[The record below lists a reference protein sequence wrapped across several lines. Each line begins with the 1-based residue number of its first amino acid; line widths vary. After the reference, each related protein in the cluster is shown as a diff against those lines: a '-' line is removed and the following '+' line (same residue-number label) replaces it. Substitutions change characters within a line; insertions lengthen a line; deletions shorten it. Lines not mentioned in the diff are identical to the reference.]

1 MGQLYGLYLVSGLD
15 RPENRD
21 RYLPGRSTG
30 MSVYQAVPALRREDI
45 APELVCEVYEL
56 GSRRRTPAA
65 VKELTSRQVAIGRMM
80 STGAKDAAIARELG
94 LSLRTVR
101 AEISALIAGLG
112 ARSRFQAGCLL
123 VRRFG

>member
-1 MGQLYGLYLVSGLD
+1 
-15 RPENRD
+15 
-21 RYLPGRSTG
+21 
-30 MSVYQAVPALRREDI
+30 MSVYQAVPAVRIEDF
-45 APELVCEVYEL
+45 APEVVCEVYEL
-56 GSRRRTPAA
+56 GSRRRTPVPA
-65 VKELTSRQVAIGRMM
+65 KELTSRQVTIGRLMA
-80 STGAKDAAIARELG
+80 TGAKDAAIARQLG

>member
-1 MGQLYGLYLVSGLD
+1 M
-15 RPENRD
+15 R
-21 RYLPGRSTG
+21 
-30 MSVYQAVPALRREDI
+30 MSVYQAVPAVRIEDF
-45 APELVCEVYEL
+45 APEVVCEVYEL
-56 GSRRRTPAA
+56 GSHRRTAA
-65 VKELTSRQVAIGRMM
+65 AASDLTNRQVLIGRLMA
-80 STGAKDAAIARELG
+80 TGAKDAAIARQLG

>member
-1 MGQLYGLYLVSGLD
+1 MW
-15 RPENRD
+15 
-21 RYLPGRSTG
+21 
-30 MSVYQAVPALRREDI
+30 MSVYQAVPAVRIEDF
-45 APELVCEVYEL
+45 APEVVCEVYEL
-56 GSRRRTPAA
+56 GSRRRTATAA
-65 VKELTSRQVAIGRMM
+65 NELTNRQLLIGRLMA
-80 STGAKDAAIARELG
+80 TGAKDAAIARQLG

>member
-1 MGQLYGLYLVSGLD
+1 M
-15 RPENRD
+15 
-21 RYLPGRSTG
+21 
-30 MSVYQAVPALRREDI
+30 A
-45 APELVCEVYEL
+45 
-56 GSRRRTPAA
+56 
-65 VKELTSRQVAIGRMM
+65 
-80 STGAKDAAIARELG
+80 TGAKDAAIARQLG

>member
-1 MGQLYGLYLVSGLD
+1 MW
-15 RPENRD
+15 
-21 RYLPGRSTG
+21 
-30 MSVYQAVPALRREDI
+30 MSVYQAVPAVRIEDF
-45 APELVCEVYEL
+45 APEVVCEVYEL
-56 GSRRRTPAA
+56 GSHRRTTAA
-65 VKELTSRQVAIGRMM
+65 ASDLTNRQVLIGRLMA
-80 STGAKDAAIARELG
+80 TGAKDAAIARQLG

>member
-1 MGQLYGLYLVSGLD
+1 
-15 RPENRD
+15 
-21 RYLPGRSTG
+21 
-30 MSVYQAVPALRREDI
+30 MSSYPAVPAVRMEDF
-45 APELVCEVYEL
+45 APEIVCEVYEL
-56 GSRRRTPAA
+56 GSRRRASAA
-65 VKELTSRQVAIGRMM
+65 AKELTNRQILIGRLMA
-80 STGAKDAAIARELG
+80 TGAKDAAIARQLG

>member
-1 MGQLYGLYLVSGLD
+1 
-15 RPENRD
+15 
-21 RYLPGRSTG
+21 
-30 MSVYQAVPALRREDI
+30 MSSYQAVPAVRMEDF
-45 APELVCEVYEL
+45 APEIVCEVYEL
-56 GSRRRTPAA
+56 GSRRRAPAA
-65 VKELTSRQVAIGRMM
+65 AKELTNRQILIGRLMA
-80 STGAKDAAIARELG
+80 TGAKDAAIARQLG

>member
-1 MGQLYGLYLVSGLD
+1 
-15 RPENRD
+15 
-21 RYLPGRSTG
+21 
-30 MSVYQAVPALRREDI
+30 MSVYQAVPAVRREDF
-45 APELVCEVYEL
+45 APEVVCEVYEL
-56 GSRRRTPAA
+56 GSRRQTPAT

-101 AEISALIAGLG
+101 AEISALILGLG
-112 ARSRFQAGCLL
+112 AKSRFQAGCLL

>member
-1 MGQLYGLYLVSGLD
+1 M
-15 RPENRD
+15 P
-21 RYLPGRSTG
+21 
-30 MSVYQAVPALRREDI
+30 VYQVVPAVRGDDV
-45 APELVCEVYEL
+45 APEIVCDVYEL
-56 GSRRRTPAA
+56 DSRRRVTTA

-112 ARSRFQAGCLL
+112 AKSRFQAGCLL

>member
-1 MGQLYGLYLVSGLD
+1 MA
-15 RPENRD
+15 
-21 RYLPGRSTG
+21 
-30 MSVYQAVPALRREDI
+30 VYQAVAAVRNE
-45 APELVCEVYEL
+45 ATPEVVCEVYDL
-56 GSRRRTPAA
+56 GSRRRTPAMA
-65 VKELTSRQVAIGRMM
+65 KELTSRQVVIGRLM

-112 ARSRFQAGCLL
+112 AKSRFQAGCLL

>member
-1 MGQLYGLYLVSGLD
+1 
-15 RPENRD
+15 
-21 RYLPGRSTG
+21 
-30 MSVYQAVPALRREDI
+30 MSVYQAVPAVRKADF
-45 APELVCEVYEL
+45 APEIVCEVYEL
-56 GSRRRTPAA
+56 GSRRRTPSA

-101 AEISALIAGLG
+101 SEISALILGLG
-112 ARSRFQAGCLL
+112 AKSRFQAGCLL

>member
-1 MGQLYGLYLVSGLD
+1 M
-15 RPENRD
+15 P
-21 RYLPGRSTG
+21 
-30 MSVYQAVPALRREDI
+30 VYQVVPALSRDDV
-45 APELVCEVYEL
+45 APEIVCDVYEL
-56 GSRRRTPAA
+56 DSRRRVTTA

-112 ARSRFQAGCLL
+112 AKSRFQAGCLL

>member
-1 MGQLYGLYLVSGLD
+1 
-15 RPENRD
+15 
-21 RYLPGRSTG
+21 
-30 MSVYQAVPALRREDI
+30 MSVYQAVPVVRLEDF
-45 APELVCEVYEL
+45 APEVVCEIYEL

-65 VKELTSRQVAIGRMM
+65 AKELTNRQVQIGRLMA
-80 STGAKDAAIARELG
+80 TGAKDAAIARQLG